1 MPHDRAER
9 LRAALQHAVRVAA
22 EDDVPCGTLLHE
34 VVGLAAAV
42 TAHLPVDA
50 RLVAAV
56 LQAQAEG
63 SRRQA
68 GLQLRTGVMLAWWLL
83 PDDEL

>member
-22 EDDVPCGTLLHE
+22 EDEVPGGTLLHE

>member
-9 LRAALQHAVRVAA
+9 LRAALHHAVRVAA
-22 EDDVPCGTLLHE
+22 EDDVPGGTLLHE
-34 VVGLAAAV
+34 VVRLAAAV
-42 TAHLPVDA
+42 AAHLPVDA
-50 RLVAAV
+50 RLVGAV

-63 SRRQA
+63 ARRQA
-68 GLQLRTGVMLAWWLL
+68 GLQLRTGVMLAWWLV

>member
-9 LRAALQHAVRVAA
+9 LRAALHHAVRVAA
-22 EDDVPCGTLLHE
+22 EDDVPGGTLLHE

-42 TAHLPVDA
+42 AAHLPVDV
-50 RLVAAV
+50 RLVGAV

-63 SRRQA
+63 ARRRA
-68 GLQLRTGVMLAWWLL
+68 GLELWQHATLASWLT
-83 PDDEL
+83 PPDEL